1 MDNERE
7 VKKMNIEYN
16 DNCIYVN
23 DGEKHVGYIK
33 YQPVSAQVIDV
44 ITTYVDDHYRGQ
56 GIAGKLFEQ
65 LVLFARENHYQIVP
79 SCSYIRKKLESST
92 DYHDIYVKY

>member
-1 MDNERE
+1 
-7 VKKMNIEYN
+7 MNIEYK

-23 DGEKHVGYIK
+23 NGENHIGYIK
-33 YQPVSAQVIDV
+33 YQQISDHVIDV
-44 ITTYVDDHYRGQ
+44 TTTYVDDHYRGQ
-56 GIAGKLFEQ
+56 GIAGQLFEQ

-92 DYHDIYVKY
+92 DYRDIYVKAQIFV